1 MRQWHYSIPLH
12 LSNDLKKYDIIN
24 QVKNDTNVC
33 DYKSY
38 STFFNNI
45 CEQIEQKKWVD
56 IENEYYNALN
66 KEYFFNPQ
74 KLNNEFEIV
83 KLKLIEYLTN
93 IQETEINEA
102 IIREFGIRK
111 NKKQT

>member
-1 MRQWHYSIPLH
+1 MQRWHYSIPLH

-45 CEQIEQKKWVD
+45 CEQIEQEKWVD

-66 KEYFFNPQ
+66 KEYFFNPL
-74 KLNNEFEIV
+74 KLNNTRV
-83 KLKLIEYLTN
+83 RDK
-93 IQETEINEA
+93 
-102 IIREFGIRK
+102 
-111 NKKQT
+111 KKQEANMKKIGNLAGILYIYG